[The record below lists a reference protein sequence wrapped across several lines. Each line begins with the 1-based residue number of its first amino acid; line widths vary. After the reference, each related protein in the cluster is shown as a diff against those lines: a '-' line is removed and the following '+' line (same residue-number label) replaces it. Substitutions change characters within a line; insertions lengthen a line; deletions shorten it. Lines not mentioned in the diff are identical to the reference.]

1 MLSDRVTGSALKQT
15 VSVQSLVIVPPRRA
29 QCGGNMFERCQNMSL
44 VNYVLVG
51 VLGALLALALYAA
64 KFDMSGAEGPAP
76 AGQADRMS

>member
-1 MLSDRVTGSALKQT
+1 
-15 VSVQSLVIVPPRRA
+15 
-29 QCGGNMFERCQNMSL
+29 MFERCQNMSL